1 MRRLNVLNKGGV
13 ALLRSILG
21 ALTGWGRKRRGKL
34 RKRRRGS
41 RPVPK
46 VVGYEV
52 AIPAWRNCNELGSLA
67 LSGFEKQAR
76 YAIHTLHHHHT
87 QRGASPKYHMPVE
100 RDLAILWS
108 MHRRWKLRE
117 LKATG
122 ISLGTA
128 STRRRNFREQPW
140 LMFRLPLL
148 HQGFSGKRTVWR
160 CEVCK
165 ERMTVSERKSRE
177 HVASHFVLPEA
188 IAANGVFPHDA

>member
-1 MRRLNVLNKGGV
+1 M
-13 ALLRSILG
+13 
-21 ALTGWGRKRRGKL
+21 
-34 RKRRRGS
+34 
-41 RPVPK
+41 PK
-46 VVGYEV
+46 AVGHEV
-52 AIPAWRNCNELGSLA
+52 AIPALRSCNELGSLA

-76 YAIHTLHHHHT
+76 HAIQTLHHNHT
-87 QRGASPKYHMPVE
+87 QRGGGPKHRMPVE

-117 LKATG
+117 LNKETG

-128 STRRRNFREQPW
+128 STRRRKFREQPW

-148 HQGFSGKRTVWR
+148 YQGFNGKRTVWR

-165 ERMTVSERKSRE
+165 ERMTVSERKARE
-177 HVASHFVLPEA
+177 HVASHFVPPGA